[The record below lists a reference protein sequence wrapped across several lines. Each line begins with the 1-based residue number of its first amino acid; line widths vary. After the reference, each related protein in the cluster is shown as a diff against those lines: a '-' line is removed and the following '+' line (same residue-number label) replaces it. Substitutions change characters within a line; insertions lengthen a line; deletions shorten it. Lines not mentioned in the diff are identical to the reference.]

1 MKLIVV
7 YILIEFYICNED
19 LRSVIKFKQ
28 QPYHRFLLKSVT
40 LFTVMIDFCGV
51 ILKEQVPLK
60 IGVTAFRTNV
70 TMITSH
76 VQP

>member
-7 YILIEFYICNED
+7 YILMEFYICNED
-19 LRSVIKFKQ
+19 LKSVIRLKQ
-28 QPYHRFLLKSVT
+28 QPYHRFLLKSAT
-40 LFTVMIDFCGV
+40 LFTVMIDFSGV

-76 VQP
+76 